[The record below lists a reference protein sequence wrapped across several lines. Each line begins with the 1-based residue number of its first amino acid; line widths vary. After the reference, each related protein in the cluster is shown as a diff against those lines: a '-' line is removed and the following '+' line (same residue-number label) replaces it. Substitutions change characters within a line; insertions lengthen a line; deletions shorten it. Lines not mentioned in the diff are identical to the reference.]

1 MGSTP
6 IKALAIQIWAF
17 CAVHKPAQ
25 LTAAERPGGPGYGR
39 SIDAQAMAR
48 FSIEAH
54 AGTPGLTPTAA
65 CRRPGYPGPD
75 RPSRGPVLVKLVV
88 AFLPFP
94 TRLVAEALHHVGAE
108 RVAVTIYRL
117 TLLAIRL
124 LRSALDACAR
134 REHLFSQHGAREKLY
149 IRRRLLPVV
158 IGYVIAILIGLVVPQ
173 VAVALFFGIA
183 VYQVVPFRE
192 VARLFRCS

>member
-1 MGSTP
+1 M
-6 IKALAIQIWAF
+6 
-17 CAVHKPAQ
+17 
-25 LTAAERPGGPGYGR
+25 
-39 SIDAQAMAR
+39 
-48 FSIEAH
+48 
-54 AGTPGLTPTAA
+54 
-65 CRRPGYPGPD
+65 
-75 RPSRGPVLVKLVV
+75 
-88 AFLPFP
+88 
-94 TRLVAEALHHVGAE
+94 
-108 RVAVTIYRL
+108 AVTIYRL